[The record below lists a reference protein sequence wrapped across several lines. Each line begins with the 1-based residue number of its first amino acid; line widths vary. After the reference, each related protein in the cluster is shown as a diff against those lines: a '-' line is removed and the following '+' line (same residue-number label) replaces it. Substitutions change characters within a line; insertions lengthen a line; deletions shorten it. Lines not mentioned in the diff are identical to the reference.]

1 MKLTHS
7 LGVKIAAV
15 FLFALLT
22 GMVFFGTSLTIAML
36 NDGFYHERAEAGP
49 RL

>member
-22 GMVFFGTSLTIAML
+22 GMAFFGTSLTTVSYTHLRA
-36 NDGFYHERAEAGP
+36 HET
-49 RL
+49 